1 MWHSGVAT
9 VGIGVALLS
18 SSSRPKGAIHHHNH
32 CTPPTPPPPSP
43 SSTSQQEQK
52 SGGASSVT
60 LGGCSASRP
69 ADGLRVVLGATA
81 LPRNLVDTANL
92 SILNA
97 PVGKDGVVTEIV
109 LRLGGV
115 PPGDGEWDIRV
126 FDLNPDT
133 GGFALAALRSIS
145 VEPTAVAAK
154 QHVQVH
160 PPLAVREG
168 QFVGICNPH
177 GRIAL
182 TYRPGWVLPPRATEV
197 GEDTEL

>member
-1 MWHSGVAT
+1 
-9 VGIGVALLS
+9 
-18 SSSRPKGAIHHHNH
+18 
-32 CTPPTPPPPSP
+32 
-43 SSTSQQEQK
+43 
-52 SGGASSVT
+52 
-60 LGGCSASRP
+60 
-69 ADGLRVVLGATA
+69 VLGATA

-97 PVGKDGVVTEIV
+97 PVGKDGVVAEIV

-115 PPGDGEWDIRV
+115 PPGDGEWDLRV

-154 QHVQVH
+154 QHVQVI

-168 QFVGICNPH
+168 QFVGICNPD
-177 GRIAL
+177 GRIAV

-197 GEDTEL
+197 RNTPSYNTLHRRIVYTGWETRVRVRVWRVYGTTYSRSVEIR